1 MDRVERHVE
10 KHLLGQRH
18 KTRYEPDGNVPPDFL
33 VDNTIAVE
41 VRRLNE
47 YIVIDGEGKGLE
59 ELAIPLHKQIV
70 KILGQ
75 IDAQEAP
82 GEHTWYLSYRYK
94 NKPPDA
100 KTIAKQLP
108 EELLRFLRSSDE
120 RPRNIVT
127 IGDFRLNVIDT
138 VDNKRSI
145 NFLVVIATD
154 ENSGGFVVEIMADNI
169 ARCVDEKNDKV
180 EPYRAKYSEWWLVL
194 VDYVAGGLDEYDK
207 RQLLD
212 RLKPNVQKGFDK
224 VRILHPEDSGK
235 FFDLS

>member
-1 MDRVERHVE
+1 
-10 KHLLGQRH
+10 
-18 KTRYEPDGNVPPDFL
+18 
-33 VDNTIAVE
+33 
-41 VRRLNE
+41 
-47 YIVIDGEGKGLE
+47 
-59 ELAIPLHKQIV
+59 
-70 KILGQ
+70 
-75 IDAQEAP
+75 
-82 GEHTWYLSYRYK
+82 
-94 NKPPDA
+94 
-100 KTIAKQLP
+100 
-108 EELLRFLRSSDE
+108 
-120 RPRNIVT
+120 
-127 IGDFRLNVIDT
+127 
-138 VDNKRSI
+138 
-145 NFLVVIATD
+145 VIATD